1 MPLDRINGFVPRQ
14 FLSTGKVK
22 YPVKG
27 QIPQPH
33 ILTLYLV
40 LLGARS
46 FSIRRKMAETKKAI
60 IANIEEIYKFAD
72 KIRTMPE
79 CKNLTSEEK
88 LKIIFSYPFKIEI
101 I

>member
-1 MPLDRINGFVPRQ
+1 M
-14 FLSTGKVK
+14 STGKVK

-88 LKIIFSYPFKIEI
+88 LKITFSYPFKIEI